1 MERTA
6 VLDKGQ
12 LLDDIG
18 TSILAIPEHPKP
30 YWELDVTGS
39 RFVGSAWGPF
49 ELN

>member
-30 YWELDVTGS
+30 YWELMLPAPGS
-39 RFVGSAWGPF
+39 SAVLGAH
-49 ELN
+49 LN